1 MNNAAMISFTD
12 QLFALQRHYHRRE
25 WVQCDPIAFLY
36 RYPDVRDREIAGLIA
51 SSLAYGRVRQIQKS
65 VSTVLDRMGSS
76 PYAFLMETRD
86 VALKRHFGG
95 FRHRFTSEDDLIRL
109 LTGIRRV
116 ILEYG
121 SLNRCFQR
129 AVNGNHRT
137 THDALGL
144 FTREIA
150 GPDTS
155 YNSLLPSP
163 EKGSACKRL
172 HLFLRWMV
180 RHDAVD
186 PGGWDGIDP
195 SRLAV
200 PLDTH
205 LHAIT
210 RHLGVTNRRQVDI
223 ETAQEI
229 TRFFA
234 EIDPSDPVR
243 FDFALTRIGI
253 FRDTI
258 ERHFPAETIAALK
271 NERGLVS

>member
-1 MNNAAMISFTD
+1 MNDRAMTSFAER
-12 QLFALQRHYHRRE
+12 LFALHRHYHRRE
-25 WVQCDPIAFLY
+25 WTELDPIVFLY
-36 RYPDVRDREIAGLIA
+36 DYRDVRDREIVGLIA

-76 PYAFLMETRD
+76 PFAFLMETPG
-86 VALKRHFGG
+86 VTLKHLFDG
-95 FRHRFTSEDDLIRL
+95 FRHRFTSEDDLMRL

-121 SLNRCFQR
+121 SLNRCFQW
-129 AVNGNHRT
+129 ALNGNHRT
-137 THDALGL
+137 IHDALEL
-144 FTREIA
+144 FTREIG

-163 EKGSACKRL
+163 GKGSACKRL

-195 SRLAV
+195 SRLSV

-205 LHAIT
+205 LHAIS

-223 ETAQEI
+223 KTAHEI

-258 ERHFPAETIAALK
+258 ERHFPAETITALK
-271 NERGLVS
+271 NERGFLS